1 MSQAKLNN
9 PIIIDLG
16 VMKYELALTQ
26 QVLWHSK
33 VVEGQGSVILTVE
46 HEPVLTLGKN
56 ADQASLLF
64 PRDYYRQLGVDFS
77 ETERGGDV
85 TAHMPG
91 QLVVYPIIDIQRQKL
106 SVRSYVERL
115 ESSVIETLSYFG
127 VESSRDLNLP
137 GVWVGSQKICAIGV
151 RVKSRV
157 TMHGIAL
164 NVNNDL
170 SLFGKIIPCGIR
182 SRGVTSMQALL
193 GRPVNLKEVRDS
205 LIQNITKNLQ
215 ISSL

>member
-1 MSQAKLNN
+1 MSDVQLDQ
-9 PIIIDLG
+9 PLIIDLG
-16 VMKYELALTQ
+16 IMKYDLALAQ
-26 QVLWHSK
+26 QRLWHDK
-33 VVEGQGSVILTVE
+33 VVAGQRSVILTVE

-56 ADQASLLF
+56 ADNSNLLF
-64 PRDYYRQLGVDFS
+64 PRDHYRELGVDFS

-91 QLVVYPIIDIQRQKL
+91 QLVVYPIIDIQKKKL
-106 SVRSYVERL
+106 SVREYVERL
-115 ESSVIETLSYFG
+115 ESSVIETLFSFG
-127 VESSRDLNLP
+127 VEASRDSSLP

-170 SLFGKIIPCGIR
+170 GLFGKIIPCGIK
-182 SRGVTSMQALL
+182 SRGVTSMQKLL
-193 GRPVNLKEVRDS
+193 EGTVSFSNVRER
-205 LIQNITKNLQ
+205 LVQNIMKNLQ
-215 ISSL
+215 NFG